1 MSCRPLKKARRHD
14 GPVLSESYSFCCCV
28 DVVLSSTSCIRLLP
42 RLIVP
47 VVLFRFLFLY
57 QCLSFRPGCFR
68 RRKGLQD
75 CRVINV
81 RICKTAFSS
90 IFWSHVEKF
99 TDSENASYY
108 PRRLR
113 RSALVGF
120 SSPSVCLSVC
130 LIVCLSAAELKNE
143 WSQSVQSW
151 YREWPWVSYKWHGF
165 GLKGQRSTLGLQLTA
180 VRRGFELYECLL
192 VLSYD
197 DKIMTRM

>member
-1 MSCRPLKKARRHD
+1 VSCRPLKKARRHD

-130 LIVCLSAAELKNE
+130 LFDCLFVRSRTQKRMIPKCSKL
-143 WSQSVQSW
+143 VQ
-151 YREWPWVSYKWHGF
+151 GM
-165 GLKGQRSTLGLQLTA
+165 TLGILQVTWLWVERSKVNVRITVNSSTA
-180 VRRGFELYECLL
+180 WVRTLWVPSSFKLRWQNN
-192 VLSYD
+192 D
-197 DKIMTRM
+197 